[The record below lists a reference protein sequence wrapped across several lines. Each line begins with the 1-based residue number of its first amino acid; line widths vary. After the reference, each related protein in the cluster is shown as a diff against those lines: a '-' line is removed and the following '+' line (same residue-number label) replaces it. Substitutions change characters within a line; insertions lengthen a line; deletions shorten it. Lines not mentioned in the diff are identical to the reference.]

1 MPVIT
6 INGPIGAGSIAVGQ
20 KVAHDLHLNYVD
32 RMVFAEAARIIGSPV
47 SILMAKEQRVER
59 FGDRVTALFGRVLER
74 AAVSGDYDLG
84 VGIETLPETY
94 HELSGESSSRVQRVN
109 DQLFIDTTREVVRNL
124 AQAGHVV
131 IIGRG
136 ANVILGDTPGVLH
149 VGMLAPMSRRIET
162 IMERENLDE
171 PQARAYL
178 EGLEEARVKF
188 FEKFFKVSPHDPTL
202 YHMMLDMGHMS
213 EDTAAKIIAHATS
226 DLEH

>member
-20 KVAHDLHLNYVD
+20 QVARDLHLNYVD

-47 SILMAKEQRVER
+47 SILMAKEQQVER
-59 FGDRVTALFGRVLER
+59 FGDRVTALLGRVLER

-94 HELSGESSSRVQRVN
+94 HELAGESSSRVQRVN

-149 VGMLAPMSRRIET
+149 VGMLAPLSKRVET
-162 IMERENLDE
+162 IMEREHLGE
-171 PQARAYL
+171 AEARAYL
-178 EGLEEARVKF
+178 EGLEEARIKF
-188 FEKFFKVSPHDPTL
+188 FQKFFKVSPQDPTL

-213 EDTAAKIIAHATS
+213 DDTAAKIIEHATG